1 MPTTTA
7 RRREFQWGRWALVG
21 CVLWIALVIA
31 VGVPAAVLA
40 TPALGPITGW
50 LVGGVVHLA
59 AGAVPR
65 R

>member
-7 RRREFQWGRWALVG
+7 YKRDFRWGRWALIG
-21 CVLWIALVIA
+21 CALWIVLVFAI
-31 VGVPAAVLA
+31 GVPAAVLA

-50 LVGGVVHLA
+50 LVGGVAHLA

-65 R
+65 